1 MELRSQDAAIRGVVL
16 LITRYDALFQIFHI
30 YQARAIRKKEKL
42 KGLNRSVLDMDVDME
57 QPSTNDSEDE
67 EEPLLE
73 SEKAALE
80 GMRGLK
86 GSAAFAQIHLVFD
99 DLTSTKPTE
108 AQVKFVNGGERIRIE
123 KLPSG
128 SPMRNQYNHWVKI
141 LKNEES
147 LIDALDR
154 IADLYRV
161 DRADEE

>member
-1 MELRSQDAAIRGVVL
+1 
-16 LITRYDALFQIFHI
+16 
-30 YQARAIRKKEKL
+30 
-42 KGLNRSVLDMDVDME
+42 MD
-57 QPSTNDSEDE
+57 QPSVDDGEGKE
-67 EEPLLE
+67 EALLE
-73 SEKAALE
+73 SEKAVLE

-86 GSAAFAQIHLVFD
+86 GSAAFAQIHLVYD

-108 AQVKFVNGGERIRIE
+108 VQVKFANGSERIRIE

-141 LKNEES
+141 LKTEES

-161 DRADEE
+161 DRGAE